1 MNVEKTIEFLL
12 SNQAKHDERFAR
24 LESVVERLADN
35 VVHLDGV
42 MTTLA
47 EAQIKLVGRM
57 DNLTTH
63 MDSIAQQSAQWD
75 RQLGQRIDGLVVA
88 IGEFIR
94 NRPAA
99 G

>member
-1 MNVEKTIEFLL
+1 
-12 SNQAKHDERFAR
+12 
-24 LESVVERLADN
+24 
-35 VVHLDGV
+35 

-57 DNLTTH
+57 DNLATH
-63 MDSIAQQSAQWD
+63 MDLIAQQSSERD
-75 RQLGQRIDGLVVA
+75 RQLGVRIDGLVVA